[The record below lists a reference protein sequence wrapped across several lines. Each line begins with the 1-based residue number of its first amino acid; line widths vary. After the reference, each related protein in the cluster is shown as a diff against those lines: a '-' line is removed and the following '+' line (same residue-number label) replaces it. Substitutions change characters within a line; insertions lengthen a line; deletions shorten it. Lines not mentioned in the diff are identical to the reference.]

1 MRVKHTAITREWRA
15 VWASPWWELTRSGR
29 FTPTSYT
36 PCFACWAGSLG
47 PSIYWWGEGW
57 PVTTCHTSQWSTR
70 QSSHMSQRC
79 VWTMNH
85 PDARGR
91 YQPYVLELSR
101 GRTDLAVVAAMD
113 AVIGASVWGGV
124 ECSSRFVSSNE
135 I

>member
-1 MRVKHTAITREWRA
+1 
-15 VWASPWWELTRSGR
+15 
-29 FTPTSYT
+29 
-36 PCFACWAGSLG
+36 
-47 PSIYWWGEGW
+47 
-57 PVTTCHTSQWSTR
+57 
-70 QSSHMSQRC
+70 
-79 VWTMNH
+79 MNH

-135 I
+135 IENQPTIARSVDFSSN